1 METQRWRCPD
11 ALDRRSRERPR
22 AKLAPLEV
30 SVKIVVVLK
39 RVADPDNANKIS
51 VSEAGIDTGGLEWKL
66 NPFDEYALETAL
78 RLTEDG
84 KSPKLRQGEVV
95 VVTLG
100 PKEAE
105 TQLRSA
111 LATGAD
117 RALRVDAT
125 DDALDGRL
133 VALALQGIVTQE
145 SPDLVLMGKQAVD
158 GDTNQVGQRL
168 AEHLDWPMATFA
180 ATVVE
185 EDGGLLVGREV
196 DGGVLS
202 LRLKL
207 PALVTVDLRVVAPQS
222 VYSLKT
228 DRGFKYND
236 GVRFAP
242 LPAIMKA
249 KKKPLEVKPLADY
262 VPDGALTTKYVRFAP
277 PPERG
282 AGVKVKDV
290 AELVDKLANE
300 AKVL

>member
-1 METQRWRCPD
+1 M
-11 ALDRRSRERPR
+11 
-22 AKLAPLEV
+22 
-30 SVKIVVVLK
+30 KIVVVLK
-39 RVADPDNANKIS
+39 RVADPDNANKVKVTAS
-51 VSEAGIDTGGLEWKL
+51 GVDSSGLEWKL

-84 KSPKLRQGEVV
+84 KAPKVRLGEVV
-95 VVTLG
+95 AVTLG

-117 RALRVDAT
+117 RALRIEAS
-125 DDALDGRL
+125 DDELDGRL
-133 VALALQGIVTQE
+133 VAKALQSIVQQE

-168 AEHLDWPMATFA
+168 AELLDWPMATFA
-180 ATVVE
+180 ATVAE
-185 EDGGLLVGREV
+185 EEAGVLVGREV

-207 PALVTVDLRVVAPQS
+207 PALVTVDLRIVAPQS

-228 DRGFKYND
+228 DRGFKYNE

-249 KKKPLEVKPLADY
+249 KKKPLDVKSLGEVLADT
-262 VPDGALTTKYVRFAP
+262 ALTTKYIRFAP

-290 AELVDKLANE
+290 AQLVDKLANE
-300 AKVL
+300 AKVI

>member
-1 METQRWRCPD
+1 M
-11 ALDRRSRERPR
+11 
-22 AKLAPLEV
+22 
-30 SVKIVVVLK
+30 K
-39 RVADPDNANKIS
+39 RVADPDNANRIKIS
-51 VSEAGIDTGGLEWKL
+51 ASGIDTGGLEYKL
-66 NPFDEYALETAL
+66 NPFDEYALESAL

-84 KSPKLRQGEVV
+84 KAPKVRLGEVV

-117 RALRVDAT
+117 RAIRIEAN
-125 DDALDGRL
+125 DDDLDGRL
-133 VALALQGIVTQE
+133 VARALEKVVGEE

-180 ATVVE
+180 ATIHE
-185 EDGGLLVGREV
+185 EQGGVLVGREV

-207 PALVTVDLRVVAPQS
+207 PALVTVDLRVVAPKS
-222 VYSLKT
+222 IYSLKT
-228 DRGFKYND
+228 DRSFEYND

-249 KKKPLEVKPLADY
+249 KKKPLAVRPLAELVD
-262 VPDGALTTKYVRFAP
+262 DTALTTVYTRFEA
-277 PPERG
+277 PPERS
-282 AGVKVKDV
+282 AGVKVNDV

-300 AKVL
+300 AKAL